1 MHLEFANFQPADPD
15 LFDIA
20 ILVGDIRAGTAAV
33 RWALR
38 PSSFVG
44 KPVLLVPGNHEFYV
58 SQRTRRFTELRAA
71 TAAAGTWLQSR
82 LQIKTSLRTVVVT
95 TTPVPA

>member
-58 SQRTRRFTELRAA
+58 SQRTRKLAELRAA
-71 TAAAGTWLQSR
+71 AAGTHVHLLHRDEVILQGVR
-82 LQIKTSLRTVVVT
+82 FLGT
-95 TTPVPA
+95 TL